1 MVQWHFWHFIGTLED
16 WPGKDVHRPK
26 SCPLL
31 QAPQGASQH
40 AERSV
45 TVLSNGLVTF
55 SASNRLIMF
64 STIHYSFAFLSL
76 ASCSPIRSFWTW
88 EKEQFVFSER
98 VAQSETFTK
107 AGMVE
112 YWWKHHYKPKKK
124 KKILWSESFF
134 PSKMFFFSLSKQF
147 LAIEKARKM
156 GVSHTFSQFFLILH
170 FLFQKD
176 YSTWCQLQGQ
186 VIIFTDKHCPTIL
199 L

>member
-1 MVQWHFWHFIGTLED
+1 MVQWHLWHFIGTLEG

-55 SASNRLIMF
+55 SAGNRFIMF

-76 ASCSPIRSFWTW
+76 ASSFWTW

-124 KKILWSESFF
+124 INIVVRTFF
-134 PSKMFFFSLSKQF
+134 SIQNVFFSLSKQF

-156 GVSHTFSQFFLILH
+156 GGFPH
-170 FLFQKD
+170 
-176 YSTWCQLQGQ
+176 
-186 VIIFTDKHCPTIL
+186 IFTFFF
-199 L
+199 